1 MQNQNT
7 ERNIQEQIKVRRSDQ
22 KSILDKRK
30 YVVQHKIDRKGSLK
44 IFIRNVSRRISP
56 PLSFFSCAFLACIMN
71 LQHEVQR
78 ILKGDTY
85 RTGTRGSIKAR
96 CWRLRKRSLKRLPS
110 GYALPLEC
118 AMRKSRQQ
126 QTFSSLRLSARSSP
140 NCTVGWSS
148 GTMCFP
154 SLRPAKPDCF
164 IFCCNAILRWSRSF
178 SFSVIFRAIDFRIL
192 LIAPKDI
199 SMRFRAA
206 RSASAR
212 FFVYVSYIYTA

>member
-1 MQNQNT
+1 MC
-7 ERNIQEQIKVRRSDQ
+7 RSDQ

-30 YVVQHKIDRKGSLK
+30 YVVQHKIGRKGSLK

-56 PLSFFSCAFLACIMN
+56 PLLFFSCAFLACITN

-78 ILKGDTY
+78 ILELRY
-85 RTGTRGSIKAR
+85 VQNWNAWFYQGSLLETEEAIFEEVAL
-96 CWRLRKRSLKRLPS
+96 RLCVAVRMCDADQSK
-110 GYALPLEC
+110 
-118 AMRKSRQQ
+118 QQ

-140 NCTVGWSS
+140 NCTIGWSS
-148 GTMCFP
+148 GTTCFP

-164 IFCCNAILRWSRSF
+164 IFCCNVILRCSRSF
-178 SFSVIFRAIDFRIL
+178 SFSVIFRVIDFRIL

-212 FFVYVSYIYTA
+212 FFVYRQLKI

>member
-1 MQNQNT
+1 M
-7 ERNIQEQIKVRRSDQ
+7 I
-22 KSILDKRK
+22 
-30 YVVQHKIDRKGSLK
+30 
-44 IFIRNVSRRISP
+44 
-56 PLSFFSCAFLACIMN
+56 

-78 ILKGDTY
+78 VLELRY
-85 RTGTRGSIKAR
+85 VQNWNAWFYQGSLLETEEAIFEEVTL
-96 CWRLRKRSLKRLPS
+96 RLCIAVRVCNANQSK
-110 GYALPLEC
+110 
-118 AMRKSRQQ
+118 QH

-148 GTMCFP
+148 GTTCFP

-164 IFCCNAILRWSRSF
+164 IFCCIAILRSSRSF
-178 SFSVIFRAIDFRIL
+178 SFSDIFRAIDFLIL

-212 FFVYVSYIYTA
+212 FFEYHQLEI